1 MTIVSQA
8 GRGTLTASRCRFFGP
23 VAIVGWLVAPTR
35 RVVVELLCY
44 LALHRGRPVR
54 GEELRAA
61 LWPSEEGVEASA
73 KSLRTYM
80 SLLRQ
85 CLSPELVPEATKST
99 GYRLSG
105 DVTTDWD
112 AFQDHVASAD
122 QNAEASVQTDALRN
136 ALALV
141 RGMPFVGVAS
151 GTFMWAWSAEML
163 ASTMEVAIVAAARRL
178 VNLSLASGD
187 QRTAMWATMRGRNC
201 FSVRQPAVEGPS
213 RRRQMGGWLRGTRE
227 GLGESQL
234 GVRPAPAR
242 PRRIPRRACAELRR
256 LAPDSAVITDALNG

>member
-1 MTIVSQA
+1 
-8 GRGTLTASRCRFFGP
+8 
-23 VAIVGWLVAPTR
+23 
-35 RVVVELLCY
+35 
-44 LALHRGRPVR
+44 
-54 GEELRAA
+54 
-61 LWPSEEGVEASA
+61 
-73 KSLRTYM
+73 M

-141 RGMPFVGVAS
+141 RGMPFAGVAS

-187 QRTAMWATMRGRNC
+187 QRTAMWATMRGLIASPYDNQLWRDHLVGARWEGGFAGLERAWANLS
-201 FSVRQPAVEGPS
+201 SVFGQPPPDLVE
-213 RRRQMGGWLRGTRE
+213 
-227 GLGESQL
+227 
-234 GVRPAPAR
+234 
-242 PRRIPRRACAELRR
+242 IPRRASAELRR